1 MFSAWL
7 GCLSHI
13 LSHGEGDYYLFLS
26 GVGAKPN
33 SGKQALSET
42 VLVSGC
48 VASSKESLR
57 GAGWGMYNRLCR
69 SAFLFQK

>member
-26 GVGAKPN
+26 GVGTKQN
-33 SGKQALSET
+33 NGKQALSET

-48 VASSKESLR
+48 VACSEEGLR
-57 GAGWGMYNRLCR
+57 GAGRFMHNRMCR
-69 SAFLFQK
+69 STLLFQT